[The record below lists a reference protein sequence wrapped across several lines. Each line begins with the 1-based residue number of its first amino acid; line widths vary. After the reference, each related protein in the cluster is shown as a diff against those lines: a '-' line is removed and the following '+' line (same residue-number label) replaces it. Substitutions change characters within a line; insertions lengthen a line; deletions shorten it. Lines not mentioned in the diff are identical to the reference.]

1 MHELSFWEDDVI
13 RSLRLRLRSGLR
25 QQGSAFGAVV
35 YGPTEVGPFLLPGKV
50 GWVGRL
56 LGKSVAAAA
65 PSFRPAAARK
75 RLWRGGCGPTE
86 VGPFRLPGGGG
97 VGWAVV
103 GANRSLRLRLRSGL
117 RERGGAFGAVVYGP
131 TEVGPFR
138 LPGGGGVGW
147 AVVGQFSRCGC
158 AFAPACGSEEAPL
171 ARRFMAQLKLDP
183 SDCRGLGGVGWVI
196 GCGRWFLRY
205 ASCAWA

>member
-103 GANRSLRLRLRSGL
+103 G
-117 RERGGAFGAVVYGP
+117 
-131 TEVGPFR
+131 
-138 LPGGGGVGW
+138 
-147 AVVGQFSRCGC
+147 QFSRCGC